1 MTVPVKIV
9 RVGPFD
15 IQLVTLT
22 DKERDN
28 NMGTFSDTSLTIA
41 LRETYS
47 LKQQEAE
54 TLLHEILHAIYEI
67 MGVKAKDTEERVVAQ
82 MSIGLAGVIRDNPEL
97 MTWLIKAMQ

>member
-1 MTVPVKIV
+1 MTVPVKSI

-15 IQLVTLT
+15 VQIVSLT

-47 LKQQEAE
+47 SQQQEAE
-54 TLLHEILHAIYEI
+54 TLLHELLHAIYEI
-67 MGVKAKDTEERVVAQ
+67 MGIKAKDTEERVVAQ
-82 MSIGLAGVIRDNPEL
+82 MSIGLAGVLRDNPEL
-97 MTWLIKAMQ
+97 MTWLIKAMK